1 MPSNDRKVTE
11 RWFQRRGVPFFIV
24 DYNAAEDVFTRAAPV
39 LTLVFLFSAISAI
52 DLDWPTAGIVLAS
65 IGGLVLL
72 ISAWILLNKLRGR
85 RLLAPPERIGRIEL
99 AAFVLVP
106 TMLPLLFGG
115 DLTGALLTVTTMLI
129 ILGVVYLVTV
139 YALVSLALWA
149 AKEMLRTLG
158 RTFRL
163 FTRGLPLLL
172 LGFMFLFINAEAWQS
187 AGQISLVHLGAV
199 ATLFILLAAAFLMT
213 QIPREMRGLND
224 WESWSE
230 IVAHV
235 EEAPVT
241 VDEPPSS
248 AELTA
253 PLGSLEKANL
263 FLVFSVTQ
271 GLRLLLVSAMVGAL
285 FVVIGLI
292 VISPETITLW
302 TQQSPDVIARYTIF
316 DIDLVL
322 TAELIQVSVFL
333 AFFAAVYFS
342 VYTTTNATLRE
353 EFFEDMVGEARQN
366 LAVRAVYRNSL

>member
-52 DLDWPTAGIVLAS
+52 DLDWPTAGIVVAS

-199 ATLFILLAAAFLMT
+199 AALFILLAAAFLMT

-235 EEAPVT
+235 EEAPVI

-248 AELTA
+248 TELTA
-253 PLGSLEKANL
+253 PLGNLEKANL

-302 TQQSPDVIARYTIF
+302 TQQSPDVIARYTVF